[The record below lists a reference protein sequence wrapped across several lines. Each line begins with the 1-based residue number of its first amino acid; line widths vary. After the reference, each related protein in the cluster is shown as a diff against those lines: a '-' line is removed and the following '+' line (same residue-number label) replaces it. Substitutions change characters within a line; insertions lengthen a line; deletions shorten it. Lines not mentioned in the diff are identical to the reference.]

1 MKKMTWLMG
10 VVLSVFILSS
20 CGSTAHIQKDND
32 YNFSKV
38 KTYAWVN
45 GTQKDK
51 GISEPSAKTNDLTE
65 RKVRSSVNKNLQ
77 AIGWRET
84 DQNPDVLLVSDID
97 VQREERNI
105 SNPVYSQ
112 PTNRWM
118 YNPYTR
124 RYVSI
129 YYPSQFLGYD
139 NSTQTVKE
147 GTLTL
152 TMTDANS
159 DKTIWQGSTTSEIN
173 GRNLSD
179 RAIDYNVK
187 AIIKKL
193 DK

>member
-1 MKKMTWLMG
+1 MKKMTWMMG

-51 GISEPSAKTNDLTE
+51 GITEPSAKTNDLTD
-65 RKVRSSVNKNLQ
+65 RKIRASVNKNLQ
-77 AIGWRET
+77 AIGWREA
-84 DQNPDVLLVSDID
+84 DQNPDVLLVYDLD
-97 VQREERNI
+97 VQKEERNI

-112 PTNRWM
+112 PTNRWI

-147 GTLTL
+147 GTLIL
-152 TMTDANS
+152 TMTDANT